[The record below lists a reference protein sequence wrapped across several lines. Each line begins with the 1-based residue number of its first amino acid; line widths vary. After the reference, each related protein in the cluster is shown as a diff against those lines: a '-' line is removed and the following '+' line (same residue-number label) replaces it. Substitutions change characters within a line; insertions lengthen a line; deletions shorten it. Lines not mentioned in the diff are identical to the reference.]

1 MKGGWFADGCHLPGS
16 FFFFACSAETCTVS
30 KRAALD
36 VLLATFFPS
45 AYSF

>member
-1 MKGGWFADGCHLPGS
+1 MDAVFRALLSFAY
-16 FFFFACSAETCTVS
+16 SAETCTVS

-36 VLLATFFPS
+36 VLLAISFPS